1 MPHKEGEANLF
12 LEKKFLVSRWILNIF
27 YMKQIET
34 RRSYARHRKK
44 ALDQM
49 KLFFREN
56 DKLGRYQIFLWKIL
70 LKEAK
75 LASERKLY

>member
-1 MPHKEGEANLF
+1 MNSKYLLH
-12 LEKKFLVSRWILNIF
+12 EKKLDKKKL
-27 YMKQIET
+27 
-34 RRSYARHRKK
+34 RSPLKPPE

-49 KLFFREN
+49 KSFFREN

>member
-1 MPHKEGEANLF
+1 MNSKYLLH
-12 LEKKFLVSRWILNIF
+12 EKKLDKKKL
-27 YMKQIET
+27 
-34 RRSYARHRKK
+34 RSPPKPPE

-49 KLFFREN
+49 KPFFREN